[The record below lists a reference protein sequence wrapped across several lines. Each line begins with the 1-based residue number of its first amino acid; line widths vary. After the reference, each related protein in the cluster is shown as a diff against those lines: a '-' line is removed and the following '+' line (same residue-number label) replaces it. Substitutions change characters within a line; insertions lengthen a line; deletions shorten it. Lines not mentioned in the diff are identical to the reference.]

1 MKLIRRL
8 LSIGVWL
15 LVVGVAW
22 VAYAMLSPLT
32 LPATPFEFEVKSGTT
47 MKAMSRQLAQTG
59 VLREPWTF
67 EIVARAAG
75 QGRALKAGSYALEGS
90 LTGWEL
96 LTKLTKGD
104 VSLTELKFIEGWNFA
119 QMRAA
124 INAHSGMRHD
134 TQTLSDAD
142 LMTQLGFAG
151 QHPEGRFFP
160 DTYYFSPGMSDI
172 ALLQRAHRMMQK
184 HLDDAWATRTSGLPY
199 RNIDDALIMASIVEK
214 ETGRAEERPL
224 IAGVF
229 INRLRIGMRLQTDP
243 TVIYG
248 MGAQYDG
255 NIRKRDLITDTPY
268 NTYTR
273 DGLPPTPIAMPG
285 RAALLAATHP
295 AETKALYFV
304 GRGDGTHKFSSN
316 LAEHNQAVNKFQ
328 RHQ

>member
-1 MKLIRRL
+1 LISL
-8 LSIGVWL
+8 GVLAVALAAAWIG
-15 LVVGVAW
+15 
-22 VAYAMLSPLT
+22 YAMLSPLT
-32 LPATPFEFEVKSGTT
+32 LPATPFEFEVKTGTT
-47 MKAMSRQLAQTG
+47 MKAMSRQLTQAG
-59 VLREPWTF
+59 VLREPVTF
-67 EIVARAAG
+67 EIVARAVG

-90 LTGWEL
+90 LTAWDL

-104 VSLTELKFIEGWNFA
+104 VSLTELKFIEGWSFA

-124 INAHSGMRHD
+124 MNAHAGMRHE
-134 TQTLSDAD
+134 TQGLSDTE
-142 LMTQLGFAG
+142 LMMQLGFSG

-160 DTYYFSPGMSDI
+160 DTYYFSPGMSDV
-172 ALLQRAHRMMQK
+172 ALLQRAHRMMQQ
-184 HLDDAWATRTSGLPY
+184 HLDEAWATRASGLPY

-255 NIRKRDLITDTPY
+255 NIRKRDLIADTPY

-295 AETKALYFV
+295 ADTKALYFV
-304 GRGDGTHKFSSN
+304 ARGNGSHQFSSS

>member
-8 LSIGVWL
+8 LSLAVVVAVLVAAWL
-15 LVVGVAW
+15 
-22 VAYAMLSPLT
+22 AYAMWSPLK
-32 LPATPFEFEVKSGTT
+32 LPATPFEFEVKPGTS
-47 MKAMSRQLAQTG
+47 MKAMARQLTQAG
-59 VLREPWTF
+59 VLREPWSF
-67 EIVARAAG
+67 EIAARAMG
-75 QGRALKAGSYALEGS
+75 QGRGLKAGSYALEGS
-90 LTGWEL
+90 LSAWDL

-104 VSLTELKFIEGWNFA
+104 VSLTDIKFIEGWNFA

-124 INAHSGMRHD
+124 IDAHGSVRHE
-134 TQTLSDAD
+134 TQGLSDAE
-142 LMTQLGFAG
+142 LMVRLGLAG

-160 DTYYFSPGMSDI
+160 DTYYFSPGMSDV

-184 HLDDAWATRTSGLPY
+184 HLEEAWAGRAPNLPY
-199 RNIDDALIMASIVEK
+199 RTMEEALIMASIVEK

-248 MGAQYDG
+248 MGPQYDG
-255 NIRKRDLITDTPY
+255 NIRKRDLTTDTPY

-285 RAALLAATHP
+285 RAALLAAVNP
-295 AETKALYFV
+295 AQTKALYFV
-304 GRGDGTHKFSSN
+304 GRGDGSHKFSSN
-316 LAEHNQAVNKFQ
+316 LAEHNQAVNKYQ
-328 RHQ
+328 RNQ